1 MEHSTRGHLQADNE
15 TVDDEFKQVVLTH
28 PSIKNA
34 EKRIADLEAQVN
46 RLIKYL
52 IEVDKGLV
60 VKKTNENGDLEY
72 VRF

>member
-1 MEHSTRGHLQADNE
+1 MDFQKGSLQIDGE
-15 TVDDEFKQVVLTH
+15 TVNDEFKQVVLTH
-28 PSIKNA
+28 PSIQNA